1 MRSAIQD
8 LPLEVRKV
16 VGFDLSRFLKIKKE
30 KTMTERVNVE
40 ISSGNVFADIG
51 IPEPEQTLAKAK
63 LANSI
68 CELINEGH
76 LTQQEAAKILGLD
89 RSEISDII
97 RGKLDGFSCDSLSLF
112 INTLRQ
118 TLRERLVLNI

>member
-1 MRSAIQD
+1 
-8 LPLEVRKV
+8 
-16 VGFDLSRFLKIKKE
+16 
-30 KTMTERVNVE
+30 MTERVNVE

-97 RGKLDGFSCDSLSLF
+97 RGKLDGFSCDRLSLF